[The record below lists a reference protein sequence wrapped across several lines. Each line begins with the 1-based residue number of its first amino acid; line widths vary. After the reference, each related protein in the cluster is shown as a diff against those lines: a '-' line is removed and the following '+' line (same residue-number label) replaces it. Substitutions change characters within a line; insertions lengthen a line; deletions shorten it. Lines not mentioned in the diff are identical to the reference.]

1 MPEVNISY
9 ETLFELLRREKTRDE
24 LQKLEDSFFDDLLE
38 YLKEKD
44 EKLEVQRKKTDLF
57 SIGEKEK
64 AEKQISNIRKILN
77 ELYERR
83 ERKIV
88 NMAMDCSRTNGGIV
102 DTSAMLAIE
111 KQFFQKNV
119 DIFDCFR
126 KGVLLNILELKEP
139 DISRVKSDEDNTE
152 NAENR
157 GNAGDFKDAS
167 EYKKEEAKEE
177 NEKQDKETAEESG
190 EDKDENTGQQE
201 ESNKGS
207 KNVIFKENI
216 EKFLGDDLE
225 EYGPFEKDQTAE
237 LPSGVADILIN
248 SGKAESA

>member
-1 MPEVNISY
+1 MSEVNISY

-38 YLKEKD
+38 YLKEKE

-77 ELYERR
+77 DLYERR

-102 DTSAMLAIE
+102 DTSAMIAIE
-111 KQFFQKNV
+111 KKFFQKNV
-119 DIFDCFR
+119 NLFDSFR

-139 DISRVKSDEDNTE
+139 DISGITNTE
-152 NAENR
+152 NDTEDSSER
-157 GNAGDFKDAS
+157 EETEDFRDAG
-167 EYKKEEAKEE
+167 EYKEKEGKEQE
-177 NEKQDKETAEESG
+177 EEKHKSEEHKKPQEKEPEP
-190 EDKDENTGQQE
+190 DKD
-201 ESNKGS
+201 K
-207 KNVIFKENI
+207 KNLVFKEDI
-216 EKFLGDDLE
+216 ESFLGDDLE
-225 EYGPFEKDQTAE
+225 EYGPFEKGQTAE
-237 LPSGVADILIN
+237 LPTGVADILIN
-248 SGKAESA
+248 NGKAEIV